1 MILWKWLNM
10 NKIVN
15 KYKEL
20 VIDRSDPFCKVCSHH
35 IKYNKRGGEEWKD
48 MKTYENLWK
57 LMNTY

>member
-1 MILWKWLNM
+1 M

-35 IKYNKRGGEEWKD
+35 IKYNKSDGKRRVKR
-48 MKTYENLWK
+48 YENL
-57 LMNTY
+57 